1 MKKQKRIIPYI
12 LFVMLIV
19 AMVFSVTG
27 CSTAK
32 TDGDST
38 PPPRL
43 QTETETP
50 KTVIGQG
57 EKVFVFTAVDMDGSF
72 RTFEIHTDEETVG
85 RALIDNGLISG
96 DEGPYGLYVKT
107 VNGITA
113 DYDKDK
119 TYWALYINGEYAMT
133 GVDTTPVEE
142 NTEYTMKREK

>member
-19 AMVFSVTG
+19 AMAFAMTG
-27 CSTAK
+27 CSTK
-32 TDGDST
+32 NGGDNST
-38 PPPRL
+38 P
-43 QTETETP
+43 QTQTQTGTETP

-72 RTFEIHTDEETVG
+72 RSFEIHTDEETVG
-85 RALIDNGLISG
+85 QALLENGLISG